1 MMAEHH
7 AYNKARPASWRNF
20 RSLFAVFAITEKGGL
35 LNQRF
40 TGCAVKT
47 PKRAVKLRSQ
57 RWLEMR
63 DWIADWNKWS
73 RAERVLA
80 LLVTFMLL
88 ALPLGLLMTG
98 KAGV

>member
-1 MMAEHH
+1 M
-7 AYNKARPASWRNF
+7 WRNSQ
-20 RSLFAVFAITEKGGL
+20 RLFAVYGINEKDPL

-40 TGCAVKT
+40 TGCAVKM
-47 PKRAVKLRSQ
+47 PKRAGKLRSQ

-80 LLVTFMLL
+80 LLVTFVLL
-88 ALPLGLLMTG
+88 ALPLSLLLTG

>member
-1 MMAEHH
+1 MPE
-7 AYNKARPASWRNF
+7 
-20 RSLFAVFAITEKGGL
+20 
-35 LNQRF
+35 
-40 TGCAVKT
+40 
-47 PKRAVKLRSQ
+47 RAVKLRSQ

-80 LLVTFMLL
+80 L
-88 ALPLGLLMTG
+88 PLGLLLTG

>member
-1 MMAEHH
+1 MMAEHL
-7 AYNKARPASWRNF
+7 AYNKPIARYVAEFPTVVR
-20 RSLFAVFAITEKGGL
+20 RYGIDERDCL

-40 TGCAVKT
+40 TGCAVKL

-80 LLVTFMLL
+80 LLVTLMLL

>member
-1 MMAEHH
+1 MMAEHL
-7 AYNKARPASWRNF
+7 AYNKPRLASWRNF

>member
-1 MMAEHH
+1 MAEPS
-7 AYNKARPASWRNF
+7 AYNKSRPTIWRNS
-20 RSLFAVFAITEKGGL
+20 RPLFAVYEINETDCV

-40 TGCAVKT
+40 TGCAVKM

-80 LLVTFMLL
+80 LLVTFVLL
-88 ALPLGLLMTG
+88 ALPLGLLLTG

>member
-1 MMAEHH
+1 LSAT
-7 AYNKARPASWRNF
+7 
-20 RSLFAVFAITEKGGL
+20 TEKDGL

-40 TGCAVKT
+40 TGCAVKM

-98 KAGV
+98 KAGI